1 MNYTPRKIEFNPP
14 RPGIDLH
21 IKKTDA
27 RKELDAKKL
36 DAKKQEH
43 AREMW
48 HKLIEKRNAEE
59 KRLQE
64 VRA

>member
-1 MNYTPRKIEFNPP
+1 MNYTPRIIEFNPP
-14 RPGIDLH
+14 RPSIDLH

-27 RKELDAKKL
+27 RKELDAKK
-36 DAKKQEH
+36 QEH
-43 AREMW
+43 ARAMW